1 MIKNQMQ
8 TVQPAWIVKPG
19 SHVLSSSYGSR
30 GLFLLL
36 HYSAKGED
44 EFSADSLGADDI
56 DIFPMCLDG
65 LFDNGQ
71 AQAGALLVLPPGGV

>member
-56 DIFPMCLDG
+56 DMFIVGLDDFFYDG
-65 LFDNGQ
+65 E
-71 AQAGALLVLPPGGV
+71 AKAGPFLVFAAGEV